1 MAAGDE
7 EPKVVSLSGA
17 PIYHHGLESDWQVAQ
32 GEMCLEQISDHI
44 ERHLGKV
51 EIVFHELVSDTVH
64 IDVHFVKP
72 SPDQPFCR
80 LVTSGMSDL
89 PMAVPDDSEAPRY
102 AELIVTLPADWHL
115 DQQSFESE
123 EWYWPIRLIKQLAR
137 LPHKHHTWLGF
148 GHTIPNCDPAEPY
161 ATNTK
166 LCGAIILAPASV
178 PEDFGTLQIDETKT
192 ITFYAVVPLFQE
204 EMDLKLRS
212 GSDKLLDL
220 FDSKGIN
227 DIMDPGRV
235 NVARKRFGFF

>member
-1 MAAGDE
+1 MATGGE

-17 PIYHHGLESDWQVAQ
+17 PIFHHGPESDWQAAQ

-51 EIVFHELVSDTVH
+51 ETVFHELVSDTVH
-64 IDVHFVKP
+64 IDVHIVKP
-72 SPDQPFCR
+72 SPGQPFCR

-89 PMAVPDDSEAPRY
+89 PMAVPDGSDAPRY

-115 DQQSFESE
+115 DQPSFDSE

-137 LPHKHHTWLGF
+137 LPHKHDTWLGF
-148 GHTIPNCDPAEPY
+148 GHTIPNGDPAEPY
-161 ATNTK
+161 AANTK

-178 PEDFGTLQIDETKT
+178 PEDFGTLQIDESKT

-227 DIMDPGRV
+227 DIIDPRRA
-235 NVARKRFGFF
+235 NVTRKRFRFF